1 MTIMYEVRQKI
12 SNHPVLD
19 DLEREIVVYRVADNM
34 DVKQMPISAR
44 IQHFKDVECVI
55 TLLPELTRDIKD
67 WVVADNKGLH
77 FALAYIWFDI
87 IYLLNIHTAFISTIF
102 FIVLME
108 IIDKKKIKTK
118 FSLIDVV
125 SGIIGMILSYVI
137 NTI

>member
-1 MTIMYEVRQKI
+1 MYGYYLNFYSMWKLI
-12 SNHPVLD
+12 SN
-19 DLEREIVVYRVADNM
+19 
-34 DVKQMPISAR
+34 
-44 IQHFKDVECVI
+44 
-55 TLLPELTRDIKD
+55 IKD

-87 IYLLNIHTAFISTIF
+87 IYLLNIPIAFISTIF

-118 FSLIDVV
+118 FILIDIV
-125 SGIIGMILSYVI
+125 SGIIGLVLSYVI

>member
-1 MTIMYEVRQKI
+1 MWKLI
-12 SNHPVLD
+12 SN
-19 DLEREIVVYRVADNM
+19 
-34 DVKQMPISAR
+34 
-44 IQHFKDVECVI
+44 
-55 TLLPELTRDIKD
+55 IKD

-87 IYLLNIHTAFISTIF
+87 IYLLNIPTAFISTIF

-108 IIDKKKIKTK
+108 IIDKKNIKTK

>member
-1 MTIMYEVRQKI
+1 MWKLI
-12 SNHPVLD
+12 SN
-19 DLEREIVVYRVADNM
+19 
-34 DVKQMPISAR
+34 
-44 IQHFKDVECVI
+44 
-55 TLLPELTRDIKD
+55 IKD

-77 FALAYIWFDI
+77 FALAYILFDI
-87 IYLLNIHTAFISTIF
+87 IYLINIPTAFISTIF

>member
-1 MTIMYEVRQKI
+1 MVIPKDVVYIPKEKRKLFFKGSYIPIPLTFVWYYLNFYSMWKLI
-12 SNHPVLD
+12 SN
-19 DLEREIVVYRVADNM
+19 
-34 DVKQMPISAR
+34 
-44 IQHFKDVECVI
+44 
-55 TLLPELTRDIKD
+55 IKD

-87 IYLLNIHTAFISTIF
+87 IYLLNIPTAFISTIF

>member
-1 MTIMYEVRQKI
+1 MWKLI
-12 SNHPVLD
+12 S
-19 DLEREIVVYRVADNM
+19 
-34 DVKQMPISAR
+34 S
-44 IQHFKDVECVI
+44 
-55 TLLPELTRDIKD
+55 IKD

-87 IYLLNIHTAFISTIF
+87 IYLLNIPTAFISTIF

-118 FSLIDVV
+118 FSLIGVV